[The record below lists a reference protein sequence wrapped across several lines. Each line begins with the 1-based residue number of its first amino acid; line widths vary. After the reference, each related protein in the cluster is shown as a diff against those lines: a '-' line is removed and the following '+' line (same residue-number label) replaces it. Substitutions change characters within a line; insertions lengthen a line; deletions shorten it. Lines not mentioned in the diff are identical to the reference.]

1 MRFVVY
7 ESYTGVLDRINMA
20 KNVTFQSSPSANEQ
34 KSGINSRC
42 HTQE

>member
-1 MRFVVY
+1 MRLVVY
-7 ESYTGVLDRINMA
+7 ESYTGVSDRINMD
-20 KNVTFQSSPSANEQ
+20 KNVTFKSLSSGNER